1 MLFQSQIIQLGK
13 KNSEEGGRW
22 DGWTERWDVRRRRE
36 ESIQQCNFTAENVLF
51 SFSAFF
57 SLLLWNIC
65 LSVIFHLKVQSLISV
80 FFPIASAVNCSFF
93 FSKWSESVVKGWPQ
107 GADSAVPAVKVYDIL
122 TACGF
127 MMQWTWA
134 KLLFLKCGMKIK

>member
-57 SLLLWNIC
+57 FTPSLKHLFICNIPPKGTEFNIRLFSHC
-65 LSVIFHLKVQSLISV
+65 LGCEL
-80 FFPIASAVNCSFF
+80 FF
-93 FSKWSESVVKGWPQ
+93 F
-107 GADSAVPAVKVYDIL
+107 
-122 TACGF
+122 F
-127 MMQWTWA
+127 
-134 KLLFLKCGMKIK
+134 